1 MGLRAIYPGSFDP
14 VTNGHLDILGR
25 AAKVFSE
32 VIVAVLHNQSKAALF
47 TVDERLE
54 MLRAEAARW
63 PNVRV
68 DSFTG
73 LTADYARRVGAAI
86 IIRGLRAVSDFDS
99 ELRIALTN
107 RKLNPDLDTVFLM
120 TTGEYL
126 FLSSSGV
133 KEIASF
139 GGPVHG
145 LVPDDVAMRLQ
156 QKFAPPVTSHVA
168 EE

>member
-1 MGLRAIYPGSFDP
+1 MRAIYPGSFDP

-25 AAKVFSE
+25 AAKTFSE
-32 VIVAVLHNQSKAALF
+32 VIVAVLHNPSKSALF
-47 TVDERLE
+47 TVEERMA
-54 MLRAEAARW
+54 MLAAETARW
-63 PNVRV
+63 PNVSV
-68 DSFTG
+68 DSFSG
-73 LTADYARRVGAAI
+73 LTAEYARKVGAAV

-99 ELRIALTN
+99 EFRIALTN
-107 RKLNPDLDTVFLM
+107 RKLNPDVDSVFLM

-126 FLSSSGV
+126 FLSSSGI

-145 LVPDDVAMRLQ
+145 MVPDAVAVALAG
-156 QKFAPPVTSHVA
+156 KYASTSQSI